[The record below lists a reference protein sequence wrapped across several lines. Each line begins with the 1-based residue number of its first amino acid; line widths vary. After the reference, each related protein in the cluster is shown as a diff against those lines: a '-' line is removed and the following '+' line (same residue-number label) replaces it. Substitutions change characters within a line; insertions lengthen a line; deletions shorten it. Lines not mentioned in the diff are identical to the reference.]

1 MRMTRGLVALALT
14 MTICGHSLADMSSF
28 GFSLGDLSARAD
40 FVATGDTLVV
50 TLWNTA
56 TVDVGNPGMVLT
68 GLFFDIN
75 GYTGTGLTRVKAML
89 TDITGT
95 PVIFTINP
103 HTGQTNTRTPEGY
116 NNFAFGPGDVGAE
129 SGYRFGASSVLAGT
143 GDHSFGQIGMDDWLG
158 ITTRFDLDDSH
169 DLQEPK
175 SLNGIEYG
183 IVNSTYTGGGNAPV
197 DGKYALITTGVQ
209 YTFTGFSGFNASHI
223 SNVSYNYGTTFNPI
237 PAPGAAGLGVI
248 GLTLMAGL
256 RRRL

>member
-1 MRMTRGLVALALT
+1 MMRMTRGLVALALT

-28 GFSLGDLSARAD
+28 GFTLGDLSARAD

-68 GLFFDIN
+68 GLFFDIS
-75 GYTGTGLTRVKAML
+75 GYTGNLTQVKAML

-95 PVIFTINP
+95 PVIFTVNP
-103 HTGQTNTRTPEGY
+103 RTGLPNTRTTTGY
-116 NNFAFGPGDVGAE
+116 NNFTFGPGDIGSEA
-129 SGYRFGASSVLAGT
+129 GYRTGASALLAGT
-143 GDHSFGQIGMDDWLG
+143 GDHAIGHIGMDDFLG
-158 ITTRFDLDDSH
+158 VTTRFDTDPTH
-169 DLQEPK
+169 DLQIPE

-183 IVNSTYTGGGNAPV
+183 IVNSTYTGGGNRPV
-197 DGKYALITTGVQ
+197 DGPNALIVTGVE
-209 YTFTGFSGFNASHI
+209 YTFTGFSGFSASNI
-223 SNVSYNYGTTFNPI
+223 TNVSYNYGTTFNPI

>member
-28 GFSLGDLSARAD
+28 GFTQGDLSARVD

-56 TVDVGNPGMVLT
+56 TVDVRNPGMVLT

-75 GYTGTGLTRVKAML
+75 GYTGTGLGRISALLFGNLSGAVLFPENTSQP
-89 TDITGT
+89 GT
-95 PVIFTINP
+95 
-103 HTGQTNTRTPEGY
+103 GY
-116 NNFAFGPGDVGAE
+116 NDFAFGPGDIGSE
-129 SGYRFGASSVLAGT
+129 SGYRFGASSVVAGT
-143 GDHSFGQIGMDDWLG
+143 GEHSLGQIGMDNWLG
-158 ITTRFDLDDSH
+158 VTTRFDTDPAH
-169 DLQEPK
+169 DLQPPE

-183 IVNSTYTGGGNAPV
+183 VVNPGYTGGGNAPIN
-197 DGKYALITTGVQ
+197 GPNALVTTGVQ
-209 YTFTGFSGFNASHI
+209 YTFTGFSGFSASNI
-223 SNVSYNYGTTFNPI
+223 TNVSYNYGTTFNPI